1 MNDYQRIAN
10 LIGRYGQTVDEWP
23 RQPDAYA
30 DLFTEDGEFTDN
42 GVTIHTRQKLR
53 RLMMLAAEQTTD
65 QPLLA
70 GTRHL
75 MLNPVIEVDGD
86 LGTGSVDLLV
96 IELSAEHGWRIR
108 GSGRYHD
115 RYRRDEDGAWRFQSR
130 RLEWFKDGGPD
141 PRSPRLGD
149 AYAAVFQSVMDERK
163 LS

>member
-1 MNDYQRIAN
+1 MNDYQRISN

-30 DLFTEDGEFTDN
+30 DLFTEDAEFTDN
-42 GVTIHTRQKLR
+42 GVTIRSREKLR
-53 RLMMLAAEQTTD
+53 QLMSLAAEHTSD

-75 MLNPVIEVDGD
+75 MLNTVIEVEGE

-115 RYRRDEDGAWRFQSR
+115 HYVRDVDGVWQFQSR

-149 AYAAVFQSVMDERK
+149 AYAAVFQSVMDERE